1 MKPDGK
7 LPFWISA
14 SDTGEGVFLQSSVQG
29 GDLRDVHD
37 QKEGAGLSYN
47 GGVVLGGILLSQW
60 GQAWEKD
67 STILQRFPSRSL
79 ETYLLSM
86 NKTRIKDKGIAEQ
99 NSSNHS
105 QFEMV
110 PCLMKDKD
118 RPTTYSRL
126 KATKRHNNQTQA
138 LDQSLDHSPGKNKCF
153 LLL

>member
-67 STILQRFPSRSL
+67 STILQHFPSRSL